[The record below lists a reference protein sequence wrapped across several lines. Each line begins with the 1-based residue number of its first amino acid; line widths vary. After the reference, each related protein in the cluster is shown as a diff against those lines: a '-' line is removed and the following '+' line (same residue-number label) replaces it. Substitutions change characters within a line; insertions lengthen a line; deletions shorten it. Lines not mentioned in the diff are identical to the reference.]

1 MDVELYVY
9 DLSKGLARLYSMP
22 LTGTQID
29 AIYHTSLVLNGV
41 EYYFGQ
47 GIQTAV
53 PGSTHHGQP
62 MEKLHLGQ
70 TELPL
75 DVIDEYIQ
83 SMAGIYTP
91 ESYDL
96 FLHNCNN
103 FTQDLA
109 MFLLGK
115 GIPEHIQNLPQT
127 FLSTPFGQMMK
138 PQIEMALRG
147 VTQGT
152 GTDGAQ
158 APPASRPPA
167 APAPAPAPAAPS
179 AQLSA
184 PVTQGVVRMASSL
197 AQLEQH
203 LTAASDSCAVIFFT
217 SATCPPCRMVYPTYD
232 ELAEEAGAR
241 ATLIKVDIS
250 SALDVSAQY
259 RVRATPTFMTFLKGQ
274 KVDEWSGANP
284 AQLRGNVRLLLEM
297 AATPTHRHRQL
308 HLPSFQRHLPNYVT
322 YKKIPPLDKL
332 RQKLHPHTD
341 DPTLTSILDF
351 IQRRFT
357 TTPETTGG
365 GAADVALPASLP
377 TFGPY
382 LQTTI
387 STLAPENH
395 FALVDLVR
403 LLFLDPRV
411 SGYFAAEDPHH
422 ELLRTLFSSADTT
435 TTTTDNPSYPLRITL
450 LQLACNLFT
459 SPLYADHFSSTSSTS
474 SSNHLLQP
482 LLNLTTTS
490 LLDPHPNLRIVA
502 TSFAYNLAA
511 HNHNARF
518 AGHADPLPVDTQ
530 VELVASLAE
539 ALAQETQSREA
550 VHGLVFALGLLVYE
564 APEEGEVVDLCKAL
578 GVAETVVAKGAEVP
592 GLKGEDRALIREV
605 GEVLLRKL

>member
-41 EYYFGQ
+41 EYYYGQ

-75 DVIDEYIQ
+75 DVIEEYIQ
-83 SMAGIYTP
+83 SMAEIYTP

-158 APPASRPPA
+158 APPASGPA
-167 APAPAPAPAAPS
+167 AAAATPAQQPS
-179 AQLSA
+179 SP

-203 LTAASDSCAVIFFT
+203 LTAASQSCAVIFFT
-217 SATCPPCRMVYPTYD
+217 SATCPPCRMVYPAYD
-232 ELAEEAGAR
+232 ELAEEAGDR
-241 ATLIKVDIS
+241 AILIKVDIS
-250 SALDVSAQY
+250 TAMDVSTKY
-259 RVRATPTFMTFLKGQ
+259 RVRATPSFMTFLKGQ

-297 AATPTHRHRQL
+297 ATPTHRHRQL

-341 DPTLTSILDF
+341 DSTLTSILDF
-351 IQRRFT
+351 IQRRFIAT
-357 TTPETTGG
+357 SPDSA
-365 GAADVALPASLP
+365 GAADVALPTSLP

-382 LQTTI
+382 LQTTLG
-387 STLAPENH
+387 TLTPENQ

-411 SGYFAAEDPHH
+411 SGWFAAEDPHH
-422 ELLRTLFSSADTT
+422 ELLRTLLSSANTSAATT
-435 TTTTDNPSYPLRITL
+435 PYPLRITL
-450 LQLACNLFT
+450 CQLACNLFT
-459 SPLYADHFSSTSSTS
+459 TPLYPDHFLSLSSQ
-474 SSNHLLQP
+474 NNDPQILPL

-502 TSFAYNLAA
+502 ASFAYNLAA

-518 AGHADPLPVDTQ
+518 AGRSDPLPTEMQ
-530 VELVASLAE
+530 VELVASLVE
-539 ALAQETQSREA
+539 ALDRETQSREA
-550 VHGLVFALGLLVYE
+550 VHGLLFALGLLVYE
-564 APEEGEVVDLCKAL
+564 APEDGEVVDLCKAM
-578 GVAETVVAKGAEVP
+578 GVREMIAAKRRIVE
-592 GLKGEDRALIREV
+592 LRGEEALMREV
-605 GEVLLRKL
+605 GEVLLGRGL

>member
-1 MDVELYVY
+1 
-9 DLSKGLARLYSMP
+9 MP

-29 AIYHTSLVLNGV
+29 AIYHTSLVLNEV
-41 EYYFGQ
+41 EYYYGQ

-75 DVIDEYIQ
+75 DVIEEYIQ
-83 SMAGIYTP
+83 SMAEIYTP

-158 APPASRPPA
+158 APPASGPA
-167 APAPAPAPAAPS
+167 AAAAATPAQQPS
-179 AQLSA
+179 SP

-203 LTAASDSCAVIFFT
+203 LTAASQSCAVIFFT

-232 ELAEEAGAR
+232 ELAEEAGDR
-241 ATLIKVDIS
+241 AILIKVDIS
-250 SALDVSAQY
+250 TAMEVSTKY

-297 AATPTHRHRQL
+297 ATPTHRHRQL

-341 DPTLTSILDF
+341 DSTLTSILDF
-351 IQRRFT
+351 IQRRFIAT
-357 TTPETTGG
+357 SPDSA
-365 GAADVALPASLP
+365 GAADVALPTSLP

-382 LQTTI
+382 LQTTLG
-387 STLAPENH
+387 TLTPENQ

-411 SGYFAAEDPHH
+411 SGWFAAEDPHH
-422 ELLRTLFSSADTT
+422 ELLRTLLSSANTSAATT
-435 TTTTDNPSYPLRITL
+435 PYPLRITL
-450 LQLACNLFT
+450 CQLACNLFT
-459 SPLYADHFSSTSSTS
+459 SPLYPDHFLSLSSQTDDPQI
-474 SSNHLLQP
+474 LPL

-502 TSFAYNLAA
+502 ASFAYNLAA

-518 AGHADPLPVDTQ
+518 AGRSDPLPAEMQ
-530 VELVASLAE
+530 VELVASLVE
-539 ALAQETQSREA
+539 ALDRETQSREA
-550 VHGLVFALGLLVYE
+550 VHGLLFALGLLVYE
-564 APEEGEVVDLCKAL
+564 APEDGEVVDLCKAM
-578 GVAETVVAKGAEVP
+578 GVREMIAAKRRIVE
-592 GLKGEDRALIREV
+592 LRGEEALMREV
-605 GEVLLRKL
+605 GEVLLGRGL

>member
-41 EYYFGQ
+41 EYYYGQ

-75 DVIDEYIQ
+75 DVIEEYIQ
-83 SMAGIYTP
+83 SMAEIYTP

-158 APPASRPPA
+158 APSASRPAAAAAAAAAATPA
-167 APAPAPAPAAPS
+167 QQPS
-179 AQLSA
+179 SP

-203 LTAASDSCAVIFFT
+203 LTAASQSCAVIFFT

-232 ELAEEAGAR
+232 ELAEEAGDR
-241 ATLIKVDIS
+241 AILIKVDIS
-250 SALDVSAQY
+250 TAMDVSTKY

-297 AATPTHRHRQL
+297 ATPTHRHRQL

-332 RQKLHPHTD
+332 RQKLHPRTD
-341 DPTLTSILDF
+341 DSTLTSILDF
-351 IQRRFT
+351 IQRRFIAT
-357 TTPETTGG
+357 SPDSA
-365 GAADVALPASLP
+365 GAADVALPTSLP

-382 LQTTI
+382 LQTTLG
-387 STLAPENH
+387 TLTPENQ

-411 SGYFAAEDPHH
+411 SGWFAAEDPHH
-422 ELLRTLFSSADTT
+422 ELLRTLLSSANTSAATT
-435 TTTTDNPSYPLRITL
+435 PYPLRITL
-450 LQLACNLFT
+450 CQLACNLFT
-459 SPLYADHFSSTSSTS
+459 SPLYPDHFLSLSSQT
-474 SSNHLLQP
+474 NVPQILPL

-502 TSFAYNLAA
+502 ASFAYNLAA

-518 AGHADPLPVDTQ
+518 AGQPDPLPTEMQ
-530 VELVASLAE
+530 VELVASLVE
-539 ALAQETQSREA
+539 ALDRETQSREA
-550 VHGLVFALGLLVYE
+550 VHGLLFALGLLVYE
-564 APEEGEVVDLCKAL
+564 APEDGEVVDLCKAM
-578 GVAETVVAKGAEVP
+578 GVREMIAAKRRIVE
-592 GLKGEDRALIREV
+592 LRGEEALMREV
-605 GEVLLRKL
+605 GEVLLGRGL

>member
-1 MDVELYVY
+1 
-9 DLSKGLARLYSMP
+9 MP

-29 AIYHTSLVLNGV
+29 AIYHTSLVLNRV
-41 EYYFGQ
+41 EYYYGQ

-75 DVIDEYIQ
+75 DVIEEYIQ
-83 SMAGIYTP
+83 SMAEIYTP

-158 APPASRPPA
+158 APPASRPAAAAATPA
-167 APAPAPAPAAPS
+167 QEPS
-179 AQLSA
+179 SPPIA
-184 PVTQGVVRMASSL
+184 QGVVRMASSL

-203 LTAASDSCAVIFFT
+203 LTAASQSCAVIFFT
-217 SATCPPCRMVYPTYD
+217 SATCPPCRMVYPTYN
-232 ELAEEAGAR
+232 ELAEEAGDR
-241 ATLIKVDIS
+241 AILIKVDIS
-250 SALDVSAQY
+250 TAMDVSTKY

-297 AATPTHRHRQL
+297 ATPTHRHRQL
-308 HLPSFQRHLPNYVT
+308 HLPSFQRQLLNYVT

-341 DPTLTSILDF
+341 DSTLTSILDF
-351 IQRRFT
+351 IQRRFIAT
-357 TTPETTGG
+357 SPDSA
-365 GAADVALPASLP
+365 GAADVALPTSLP

-382 LQTTI
+382 LQTTLG
-387 STLAPENH
+387 TLTPENQ

-411 SGYFAAEDPHH
+411 SGWFAAEDPHH
-422 ELLRTLFSSADTT
+422 ELLRTLLSSANTSAATT
-435 TTTTDNPSYPLRITL
+435 PYPLRITL
-450 LQLACNLFT
+450 CQLACNLFT
-459 SPLYADHFSSTSSTS
+459 SPLYPDHFLSLSSP
-474 SSNHLLQP
+474 NNDPQILPL

-502 TSFAYNLAA
+502 ASFAYNLAA

-518 AGHADPLPVDTQ
+518 AGRPDPLPTEMQ
-530 VELVASLAE
+530 VELVASLVE
-539 ALAQETQSREA
+539 ALDRETQSREA
-550 VHGLVFALGLLVYE
+550 VHGLLFALGLLVYE
-564 APEEGEVVDLCKAL
+564 APEDGEVVDLCKAM
-578 GVAETVVAKGAEVP
+578 GVREMIAAKGRIVE
-592 GLKGEDRALIREV
+592 LRGEEALMREV
-605 GEVLLRKL
+605 GEVLLGRGF